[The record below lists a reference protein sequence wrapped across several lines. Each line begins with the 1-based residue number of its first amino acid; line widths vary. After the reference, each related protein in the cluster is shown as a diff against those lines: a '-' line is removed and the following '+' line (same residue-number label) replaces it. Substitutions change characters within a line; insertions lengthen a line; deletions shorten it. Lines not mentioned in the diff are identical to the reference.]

1 MAGLSVAALAY
12 AVPGDPAPKAY
23 PNTASFGLEVD
34 PNTPWFQECLRVAKV
49 TSPPMPALPASCK
62 AYDYYDNVDLAT
74 VSNATWGGVRA
85 CAAAA
90 NDNDV
95 LAMLHANGQGV
106 PRNLDLAT
114 HYACRAGGAYMEVQ
128 SRIEHLQALRK
139 SPSPKL
145 YDQCDDATSGYL
157 MGFCAGFADQR
168 ASKVSQDWFGRLR
181 RDLPQQQRAAFDQL
195 VATGLAFAKARSD
208 EMDYQGTIAAAR
220 AIGAETSEKEWL
232 REHVLAFEKGSFKLA
247 SPQQLPIADAEL
259 NRRYQALMA
268 RPSDDKA
275 QPDNIGEMTVTRA
288 DVRTAQRLW
297 LKYRDAWVRFAA
309 LRYPAVSAD
318 ALKATLTQWRAQQ
331 LGKI

>member
-1 MAGLSVAALAY
+1 MTVLKSAAKVLACMAGLSVAAVAY
-12 AVPGDPAPKAY
+12 AVPGDPAPKPY
-23 PNTASFGLEVD
+23 PNTVSFGRDVD
-34 PNTPWFQECLRVAKV
+34 PGTPWFDECLRVEKV
-49 TSPPMPALPASCK
+49 PPPPMPALPASCE
-62 AYDYYDNVDLAT
+62 AYNYYDIVDLAT
-74 VSNATWGGVRA
+74 VSNATWGDVRA

-128 SRIEHLQALRK
+128 FRIEHLQALQK
-139 SPSPKL
+139 TPSPKL
-145 YDQCDDATSGYL
+145 YDQCDDATSGYML
-157 MGFCAGFADQR
+157 GFCARFAERR

-181 RDLPQQQRAAFDQL
+181 GDLPPQQRAAFDQL
-195 VATGLAFAKARSD
+195 VASGLAFAKARSE

-232 REHVLAFEKGSFKLA
+232 REHVLAFEKGNFKLT

-259 NRRYQALMA
+259 NRRYKVLMA
-268 RPSDDKA
+268 TPSDDKA
-275 QPDNIGEMTVTRA
+275 HPDNIGGETVTKA

-297 LKYRDAWVRFAA
+297 LKYRDA
-309 LRYPAVSAD
+309 
-318 ALKATLTQWRAQQ
+318 
-331 LGKI
+331 